1 MKYLLLILLVFK
13 ALSSFGADPYIYNV
27 KDSNEND
34 RIKITPPKGEPEF
47 AKKALP
53 PEDFLVYVKAG
64 QTVARFPDAQPVVM
78 SSIGFKLMAD
88 NFFYGLEYNS
98 FYAKNTEM
106 KADSV
111 QGLVGYRAI
120 WNNRFLPYVA
130 LQVGSANLK
139 DLSEKVDGANGI
151 AVTLD
156 VGVDLFKIK
165 GFKISSGL
173 RNTGMTFESNQNPS
187 ANFLDLYTT
196 FGYEF

>member
-1 MKYLLLILLVFK
+1 MVY
-13 ALSSFGADPYIYNV
+13 
-27 KDSNEND
+27 
-34 RIKITPPKGEPEF
+34 
-47 AKKALP
+47 AKT
-53 PEDFLVYVKAG
+53 G

-106 KADSV
+106 KAETV

-130 LQVGSANLK
+130 LQVGSANVK

-156 VGVDLFKIK
+156 VGVDLFKFK
-165 GFKISSGL
+165 GFKLSSGL

-187 ANFLDLYTT
+187 ANFMDLYTA